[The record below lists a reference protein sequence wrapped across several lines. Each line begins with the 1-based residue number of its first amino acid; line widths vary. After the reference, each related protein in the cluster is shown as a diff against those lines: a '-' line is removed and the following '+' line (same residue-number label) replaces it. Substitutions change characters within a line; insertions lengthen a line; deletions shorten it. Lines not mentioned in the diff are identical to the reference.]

1 MTYILHLETATKVCS
16 VAIAKDGVLISLK
29 ETTVANS
36 HSSLITSFVDDVIK
50 SAGIKLNDL
59 KAVCISKGPGSYTG
73 LRIGVSTAK
82 GFCYALNIPLIAVNT
97 LQSMA
102 NLYAMNNAD
111 LLNDKT
117 FFCPMIDARRMEVFT
132 ALFNHNVNF
141 VNETSAKIIDGES
154 FKKELSAY
162 KIIFFGDGA
171 EKCRQSLSHNPNAI
185 FDNEFAVSARGMISV
200 AWEKYRAKNFENL
213 AYFEPY
219 YLKDFLATIP
229 RKMI

>member
-16 VAIAKDGVLISLK
+16 IAIAKDGELISHK

-36 HSSLITSFVDDVIK
+36 HSSLITGFVDDVVK
-50 SAGIKLNDL
+50 DAGITLNDL
-59 KAVCISKGPGSYTG
+59 SSVCISMGPGSYTG

-82 GFCYALNIPLIAVNT
+82 GFCYALGIPLIAINT

-102 NLYAMNNAD
+102 NFYATNNTEMLTD
-111 LLNDKT
+111 ETLL
-117 FFCPMIDARRMEVFT
+117 CPMIDARRMEVFT
-132 ALFNHNVNF
+132 ALFNRDAAF
-141 VNETSAKIIDGES
+141 VKDTSADIIDEES
-154 FKKELSAY
+154 FKKELSNH

-171 EKCRQSLSHNPNAI
+171 EKCKNSLSHCSNAI
-185 FDNEFAVSARGMISV
+185 FNIEFLISSRGMVSL
-200 AWEKYRAKNFENL
+200 AWEKYQSKEFVNV
-213 AYFEPY
+213 AYFEPF